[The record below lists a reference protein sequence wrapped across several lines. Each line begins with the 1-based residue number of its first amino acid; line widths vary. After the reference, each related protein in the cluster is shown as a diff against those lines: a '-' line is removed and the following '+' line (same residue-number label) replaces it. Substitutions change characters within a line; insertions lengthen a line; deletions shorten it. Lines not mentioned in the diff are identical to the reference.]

1 MSHKFI
7 KNESKYISRISY
19 LTPKSENYLKSIRAR
34 SDKTELED
42 FTSYYNDLLDES
54 EKNQEASE
62 RSITSRKRLIRID
75 DLNSDD
81 LLNVSIRV
89 FQKKPENRSNK
100 DLKLLEKCLENVE
113 FFQKYEKNIL
123 EQVCKY
129 MTHYHLEKGK
139 VLFETGTIGTT
150 FYIILKGMVEIW
162 IVSKKEVDE
171 INNDGTITKNIQ
183 EVSIFLKNLKQGQ
196 AFGELALIDKKPRS
210 ATIMTKDNCD
220 FGVIDKETFEKII
233 SNFLI
238 ECFEN

>member
-7 KNESKYISRISY
+7 KNETKYVFRIPY

-34 SDKTELED
+34 SDKSELED

-62 RSITSRKRLIRID
+62 RSISLRKRLITIE

-81 LLNVSIRV
+81 LLTVSIRV
-89 FQKKPENRSNK
+89 FQKKPENRSNR

-129 MTHYHLEKGK
+129 MTHYHLEKGNM
-139 VLFETGTIGTT
+139 LFEAGTIGTT
-150 FYIILKGMVEIW
+150 FYIILKGSVEIW
-162 IVSKKEVDE
+162 ILSKKEVE
-171 INNDGTITKNIQ
+171 EVNNDGTITKKIQ

-210 ATIMTKDNCD
+210 ATIITRDHCD

-233 SNFLI
+233 STCLLI
-238 ECFEN
+238 FEN